1 MFGLQIP
8 DHFNA
13 DGNETP
19 YTLTVEGN
27 IYGGQHGSLFLHQRP
42 LTLMQP
48 DVQIVLES
56 EHPTYLQGQ
65 TSKLL
70 QLPITTRTT
79 FIGSY
84 NWVPKNYARK
94 LMKSQRN
101 SFAKVFYRRLKDPQE
116 VEKTFF
122 ISLFN
127 VKIEHLTLNK
137 KERHKNFV

>member
-70 QLPITTRTT
+70 QLPITARTT

-84 NWVPKNYARK
+84 IWV
-94 LMKSQRN
+94 
-101 SFAKVFYRRLKDPQE
+101 LK
-116 VEKTFF
+116 
-122 ISLFN
+122 
-127 VKIEHLTLNK
+127 
-137 KERHKNFV
+137 

>member
-70 QLPITTRTT
+70 QLPISATTT

-84 NWVPKNYARK
+84 NWVLKNYYAGE

-101 SFAKVFYRRLKDPQE
+101 SFAKVFHRRLKKILK
-116 VEKTFF
+116 KTRNFF
-122 ISLFN
+122 HQS
-127 VKIEHLTLNK
+127 V
-137 KERHKNFV
+137 

>member
-70 QLPITTRTT
+70 QLPITARTT

-84 NWVPKNYARK
+84 IWVLKKLCRK
-94 LMKSQRN
+94 RRKINEKSKKLICQ
-101 SFAKVFYRRLKDPQE
+101 SILPSAKKRSSR
-116 VEKTFF
+116 
-122 ISLFN
+122 S
-127 VKIEHLTLNK
+127 
-137 KERHKNFV
+137 